1 MRAFL
6 YKLNCICHNRVF
18 QKVGS
23 RSKVTGRLVPE
34 AVIEL
39 INVNLETESF
49 YTDLNNSIQ

>member
-49 YTDLNNSIQ
+49 YTDLNYSIQ